1 MTPPKHSEVQMNPQP
16 PKDDRRR
23 KHGLSLPDFRGWAAI
38 GFFAITFQSLIMID
52 RNPAL
57 LGIPSFMQFV
67 GGLATGGVLL
77 VASHLFGGTK
87 SGAETNAKLA
97 ETIAAMPPVPTVTT
111 KDPA

>member
-1 MTPPKHSEVQMNPQP
+1 MTQSKA
-16 PKDDRRR
+16 KDDHPR
-23 KHGLSLPDFRGWAAI
+23 KHGLRLPDFRGWAAI
-38 GFFAITFQSLIMID
+38 GFFAITFQSLLMID

-57 LGIPSFMQFV
+57 LGIPSFMQFI

-97 ETIAAMPPVPTVTT
+97 ETIAAQAPPITPAS
-111 KDPA
+111 KDPSA